1 VGSTARYATVSGGTS
16 IAFTAQG
23 AGTALVLVPSGPW
36 DTLQIA
42 AGVPA
47 WRDWHERLAAHHLLV
62 RYDARGSGLSDGAPA
77 GTDLE
82 VHVRDLAALIDF
94 LDLQRVAVLAA
105 QTGGPVAIAFAA
117 LHPDR
122 VSHLVLWCTYA
133 RGNDYFRSAHSQA
146 LHGLPDK
153 DWTLFLQ
160 TIAHAELGWSADETA
175 RQMAAQLQEYLAPA
189 VLTAHDAMARA
200 VDVAPLLSR
209 VQAPTLVVHRRQVS
223 HPLEG
228 VARGLASGIPNA
240 RLAMLDGDSVAP
252 FVGDVAAG
260 VSLIED
266 FLAQH
271 EPPAHP
277 RHPAAGASLVDAPA
291 LVEAPSGRELEV
303 LVLLAAGRSNQEIAR
318 TLFVTVG
325 TVKTH
330 LNAIYRKLDVHSRTQ
345 AIARARALK
354 LIEL

>member
-1 VGSTARYATVSGGTS
+1 VGPTARYATVSGGAS
-16 IAFTAQG
+16 VAFATRG

-42 AGVPA
+42 EGVPA

-62 RYDARGSGLSDGAPA
+62 RYDARGTGLSDGAPA
-77 GTDLE
+77 GADLE

-94 LDLQRVAVLAA
+94 LDLRRVAVLAA
-105 QTGGPVAIAFAA
+105 QTGGPVAIASAA
-117 LHPDR
+117 SHPDR
-122 VSHLVLWCTYA
+122 ISHLVLWCTYA
-133 RGNDYFRSAHSQA
+133 RGSDYFRSAHSQA

-153 DWTLFLQ
+153 DWVLFLQ

-175 RQMAAQLQEYLAPA
+175 RQMAAQLKEYVAPGVLA
-189 VLTAHDAMARA
+189 AHDATARA
-200 VDVAPLLSR
+200 VDVTPLLPR

-240 RLAMLDGDSVAP
+240 RLAVLDGDSVAP

-260 VSLIED
+260 VSLIEA
-266 FLAQH
+266 FLAEN

-277 RHPAAGASLVDAPA
+277 RHPAGASLVDAPA
-291 LVEAPSGRELEV
+291 LVEVPSGRELEV
-303 LVLLAAGRSNQEIAR
+303 LALLAAGQSNQEIAR

-354 LIEL
+354 LIEP

>member
-1 VGSTARYATVSGGTS
+1 VGPTARYAVTGGGAS
-16 IAFTAQG
+16 IAFATEG
-23 AGTALVLVPSGPW
+23 AGPALVLVPSGPW

-47 WRDWHERLAAHHLLV
+47 WRDWHDRLANHYLLI
-62 RYDARGSGLSDGAPA
+62 RYDARGAGLSDGVPA
-77 GTDLE
+77 GATLE
-82 VHVRDLAALIDF
+82 AHVHDLAALLDF
-94 LDLQRVAVLAA
+94 LDLRNVAVLAA
-105 QTGGPVAIAFAA
+105 QTGGPVAIAFTASY
-117 LHPDR
+117 PER

-133 RGNDYFRSAHSQA
+133 RGSDYFRSAHSQA
-146 LHGLPDK
+146 LHGMPDK

-175 RQMAAQLQEYLAPA
+175 RQMAAQLREHLAPG
-189 VLTAHDAMARA
+189 VLTVHDAMARA
-200 VDVAPLLSR
+200 VDVTPLLSR

-223 HPLEG
+223 HLLEG

-240 RLAMLDGDSVAP
+240 RLAVLDGDSVAP

-260 VSLIED
+260 VYLIED
-266 FLAQH
+266 FLAQN
-271 EPPAHP
+271 EPPIHSTHLAHES
-277 RHPAAGASLVDAPA
+277 GVLM
-291 LVEAPSGRELEV
+291 EAPSGRELEV
-303 LVLLAAGRSNQEIAR
+303 LALLAAGQSNQEIAR

-354 LIEL
+354 LIEP